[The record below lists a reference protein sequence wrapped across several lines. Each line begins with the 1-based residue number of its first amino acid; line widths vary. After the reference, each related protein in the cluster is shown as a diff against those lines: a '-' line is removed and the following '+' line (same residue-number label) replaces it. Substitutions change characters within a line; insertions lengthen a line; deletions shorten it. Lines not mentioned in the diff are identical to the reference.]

1 MSDSLKKLRQKLID
15 KGVVDSDFL
24 FTNDYIFTSP
34 SLAAAI
40 ILGRNAN
47 GRVEWKTADQKTL
60 NMLEKA

>member
-1 MSDSLKKLRQKLID
+1 MSDSLKKFRQKLIA
-15 KGVVDSDFL
+15 KGIVDSDFL

-40 ILGRNAN
+40 VLGRSAN
-47 GRVEWKTADQKTL
+47 GRTEWKTANQKTL